1 MPRQRSPNRD
11 KAYQLWQESGGS
23 LLLKDIAAQLGVSE
37 SQIRKWKNQD
47 KWEQSGM
54 VTLPNTKSNVTKP
67 QALVT
72 AEEKSLVESVMANG
86 ALTEKQRLF
95 CLYYVKCF
103 NATKAYQKAYA
114 CSYETAASVS
124 YRLLENDGVR
134 AEIKRLKQNR
144 MNQVLLEPEDIFQK
158 YLDIAFADITDF
170 VQFGQEEVQV
180 TTMFGP
186 AKDEEGNPITKK
198 VNTVKFNN
206 SSQVDGTIITE
217 VKQGKDG
224 ASIKLA
230 DRMKALDWLANHMDL
245 ATEEQRTRIAKL
257 QADINKIKG
266 EDLSKGQVQEF
277 IAAVKLGE
285 NDVRVLFEDD
295 ADEEN

>member
-72 AEEKSLVESVMANG
+72 AEEKSLVESVMANE

>member
-23 LLLKDIAAQLGVSE
+23 LLLKDIAIQLGVSE

-67 QALVT
+67 QTHIA
-72 AEEKSLVESVMANG
+72 AEEKSLVESVMANE

-103 NATKAYQKAYA
+103 NATKAYQKAYK
-114 CSYETAASVS
+114 CSYEAAGSAGFRMLQNV
-124 YRLLENDGVR
+124 
-134 AEIKRLKQNR
+134 AIQTEIKRLKQNR

-158 YLDIAFADITDF
+158 YLDIAFADMNDY
-170 VQFGQEEVQV
+170 VQIQNGMVLLRDSDTFDGS
-180 TTMFGP
+180 
-186 AKDEEGNPITKK
+186 IIKK
-198 VNTVKFNN
+198 V
-206 SSQVDGTIITE
+206 SSGKVD
-217 VKQGKDG
+217 
-224 ASIKLA
+224 SIELA

-245 ATEEQRTRIAKL
+245 ATEEQRARIDKL
-257 QADINKIKG
+257 KAETSRNNTADKTIHVRM
-266 EDLSKGQVQEF
+266 SKEVE
-277 IAAVKLGE
+277 E
-285 NDVRVLFEDD
+285 Y
-295 ADEEN
+295 AD

>member
-11 KAYQLWQESGGS
+11 RAYQLWQESDGAM
-23 LLLKDIAAQLGVSE
+23 LLKDIAAQLGVSE

-67 QALVT
+67 QTRIA
-72 AEEKSLVESVMANG
+72 AEEKSLVESVMANE

-144 MNQVLLEPEDIFQK
+144 MNKALLEPEDIFQK
-158 YLDIAFADITDF
+158 YLDIAFADITDY

-180 TTMFGP
+180 MAMFGP
-186 AKDEEGNPITKK
+186 AKDEDGNPITKW

-245 ATEEQRTRIAKL
+245 ATEEQRARIDKL
-257 QADINKIKG
+257 KAESSRNNTADKTIHVRM
-266 EDLSKGQVQEF
+266 SKEVE
-277 IAAVKLGE
+277 E
-285 NDVRVLFEDD
+285 Y
-295 ADEEN
+295 AD

>member
-1 MPRQRSPNRD
+1 MPRTRSPNRD
-11 KAYQLWQESGGS
+11 KAYQLWQESDGAM
-23 LLLKDIAAQLGVSE
+23 LLKDIAAQLGVSE

-67 QALVT
+67 QTHIA
-72 AEEKSLVESVMANG
+72 AEEKSLVESVMANE

-144 MNQVLLEPEDIFQK
+144 MNQALLEPEDIFQK

-186 AKDEEGNPITKK
+186 AKDEDGNPITKW

-245 ATEEQRTRIAKL
+245 ATEEQQARIAKL
-257 QADINKIKG
+257 QAETARMTEEEEDYDGVAIYGG
-266 EDLSKGQVQEF
+266 EL
-277 IAAVKLGE
+277 L
-285 NDVRVLFEDD
+285 ED
-295 ADEEN
+295 

>member
-11 KAYQLWQESGGS
+11 KAYQFWRESDGAM
-23 LLLKDIAAQLGVSE
+23 LLKDIAAQLGVSE

-47 KWEQSGM
+47 KWEQLGM

-67 QALVT
+67 QTHIA
-72 AEEKSLVESVMANG
+72 AEEKSLVESVMTNE

-186 AKDEEGNPITKK
+186 AKDEDGNPITKW
-198 VNTVKFNN
+198 VNTVKFNS

-245 ATEEQRTRIAKL
+245 ATEEQRARIDKL
-257 QADINKIKG
+257 KAESSRNNTADKTIHVRM
-266 EDLSKGQVQEF
+266 SKEVE
-277 IAAVKLGE
+277 E
-285 NDVRVLFEDD
+285 Y
-295 ADEEN
+295 AD

>member
-1 MPRQRSPNRD
+1 MPRTRSPNRD
-11 KAYQLWQESGGS
+11 RAFEIYREHGGNIE
-23 LLLKDIAAQLGVSE
+23 LIEIAGILNVPEGTV
-37 SQIRKWKNQD
+37 RGWKNKDGWDGKLNGTFQ
-47 KWEQSGM
+47 K
-54 VTLPNTKSNVTKP
+54 NTERSKP
-67 QALVT
+67 QTHIAT
-72 AEEKSLVESVMANG
+72 EEKSLVESVMANE

-114 CSYETAASVS
+114 CSYATAGSNGYA
-124 YRLLENDGVR
+124 LLQNTAIE

-144 MNQVLLEPEDIFQK
+144 MNQALLEPEDILQK

-186 AKDEEGNPITKK
+186 AKDEDGNPITKW
-198 VNTVKFNN
+198 VNTVKFNS

-230 DRMKALDWLANHMDL
+230 DRMKALDWLANHMDM
-245 ATEEQRTRIAKL
+245 ATEEQRARIAKMK
-257 QADINKIKG
+257 AETARKNG
-266 EDLSKGQVQEF
+266 GEWEEDLSELDREIYG
-277 IAAVKLGE
+277 
-285 NDVRVLFEDD
+285 D
-295 ADEEN
+295 

>member
-1 MPRQRSPNRD
+1 
-11 KAYQLWQESGGS
+11 
-23 LLLKDIAAQLGVSE
+23 
-37 SQIRKWKNQD
+37 
-47 KWEQSGM
+47 M

-67 QALVT
+67 QTHIA
-72 AEEKSLVESVMANG
+72 AEEKSLVESVMANE

-114 CSYETAASVS
+114 CSYETAGSNGYA
-124 YRLLENDGVR
+124 LLQNTAIE

-144 MNQVLLEPEDIFQK
+144 MNQALLEPEDILQK

-186 AKDEEGNPITKK
+186 AKDEDGNPITKW
-198 VNTVKFNN
+198 VNTVKFNS

-230 DRMKALDWLANHMDL
+230 DRMKALDWLANHMDM
-245 ATEEQRTRIAKL
+245 ATEEQRARIAKMK
-257 QADINKIKG
+257 AETARKNG
-266 EDLSKGQVQEF
+266 GEWEEDLSELDREIYG
-277 IAAVKLGE
+277 
-285 NDVRVLFEDD
+285 D
-295 ADEEN
+295 

>member
-11 KAYQLWQESGGS
+11 RAFEIYKEHGGS
-23 LLLKDIAAQLGVSE
+23 IELIEIAGILNVPEGTV
-37 SQIRKWKNQD
+37 RGWKNKDGWDRKLNGTFQ
-47 KWEQSGM
+47 K
-54 VTLPNTKSNVTKP
+54 NTERSKP
-67 QALVT
+67 QTHIA
-72 AEEKSLVESVMANG
+72 AEEKSLVESVMANE

-186 AKDEEGNPITKK
+186 AKDEDGNPITKW
-198 VNTVKFNN
+198 VNTVKFNS

-245 ATEEQRTRIAKL
+245 ATEEQRARIDKL
-257 QADINKIKG
+257 KAESSRNNTADKTIHVRM
-266 EDLSKGQVQEF
+266 SKEVE
-277 IAAVKLGE
+277 E
-285 NDVRVLFEDD
+285 Y
-295 ADEEN
+295 AD

>member
-1 MPRQRSPNRD
+1 MPRTRSPNRD
-11 KAYQLWQESGGS
+11 KAYQLWQESDGAM
-23 LLLKDIAAQLGVSE
+23 LLKDIAAQLGVSE

-54 VTLPNTKSNVTKP
+54 VTLLNTKSNVTKP
-67 QALVT
+67 QAPIT
-72 AEEKSLVESVMANG
+72 AEEKSLVESVMANE

-114 CSYETAASVS
+114 CSYETAGSNGYA
-124 YRLLENDGVR
+124 LLQNTAIA

-144 MNQVLLEPEDIFQK
+144 MNQALLEPEDIFQK

-186 AKDEEGNPITKK
+186 AKDEDGNPITKW
-198 VNTVKFNN
+198 VNTVKFNS

-230 DRMKALDWLANHMDL
+230 DRMKALDWLANHMDM
-245 ATEEQRTRIAKL
+245 ATEEQRARIAKMKAETAR
-257 QADINKIKG
+257 QNG
-266 EDLSKGQVQEF
+266 GEWEEDLSELDREIYG
-277 IAAVKLGE
+277 
-285 NDVRVLFEDD
+285 D
-295 ADEEN
+295 

>member
-1 MPRQRSPNRD
+1 
-11 KAYQLWQESGGS
+11 
-23 LLLKDIAAQLGVSE
+23 
-37 SQIRKWKNQD
+37 
-47 KWEQSGM
+47 M

-67 QALVT
+67 QTHIA
-72 AEEKSLVESVMANG
+72 AEEKSLVESVMANE

-186 AKDEEGNPITKK
+186 AKDEDGNPITKW
-198 VNTVKFNN
+198 VNTVKFNS

-245 ATEEQRTRIAKL
+245 ATEEQRARIDKL
-257 QADINKIKG
+257 KAESSRNNTADKTIHVRM
-266 EDLSKGQVQEF
+266 SKEVE
-277 IAAVKLGE
+277 E
-285 NDVRVLFEDD
+285 Y
-295 ADEEN
+295 AD

>member
-1 MPRQRSPNRD
+1 M
-11 KAYQLWQESGGS
+11 
-23 LLLKDIAAQLGVSE
+23 LLKDIAAQLGVSE

-47 KWEQSGM
+47 KWEQLGM

-67 QALVT
+67 QTHIA
-72 AEEKSLVESVMANG
+72 AEEKSLVESVMTNE

-144 MNQVLLEPEDIFQK
+144 MNQALLEPEDIFQK
-158 YLDIAFADITDF
+158 YLDIAFADMNDYMQIQNGMVLLRDSDTFD
-170 VQFGQEEVQV
+170 GS
-180 TTMFGP
+180 
-186 AKDEEGNPITKK
+186 IIKK
-198 VNTVKFNN
+198 V
-206 SSQVDGTIITE
+206 SSGKVD
-217 VKQGKDG
+217 
-224 ASIKLA
+224 SIELA

-245 ATEEQRTRIAKL
+245 ATEEQRARIDKL
-257 QADINKIKG
+257 KAESSRNNTADKTIHVRM
-266 EDLSKGQVQEF
+266 SKEVE
-277 IAAVKLGE
+277 E
-285 NDVRVLFEDD
+285 Y
-295 ADEEN
+295 AD